1 MVQIYMIAQG
11 RVQGVNFRYYVLRKA
26 NELGINGYVRNLK
39 DGNVEILAQ
48 GTRDNIDKLIE
59 YVKSNPGSSFVTN
72 LEITWEKPETY
83 FNSFQIKL

>member
-1 MVQIYMIAQG
+1 MVQVHIIVEG

-39 DGNVEILAQ
+39 DGDVEILAQ
-48 GTRDNIDKLIE
+48 GTRDSIDKLIE

-72 LEITWEKPETY
+72 LDVNWEEPKTY
-83 FNSFQIKL
+83 FSKFQIKF